1 MTALLEIENL
11 NVSFGQGADA
21 VQAVLGAS
29 LSIDP
34 GQTLCLV
41 GESGSGK
48 STIALALMH
57 LLPQSAAQVSATR
70 ITFDGRSLLGADE
83 AELSKIRGQRLA
95 MIFQDPMTSLNPV
108 LTVGYQLSEAIRLHE
123 PIAAQEARRRSL
135 RLLDQVRIP
144 DATSRLNSYP
154 HQLSGGMRQRV
165 MIAMALACNPK
176 MLIADEPTTALD
188 VTVQAQILS
197 LIMELKQDTGAAV
210 LFITHDLGVVAETA
224 DQVAVM
230 YAGRIVEQGA
240 VSDIF
245 DRPAHAYTAGL
256 LNSMLDPRDANRAE
270 RLMEIRGNIP
280 RLARDPQGCS
290 FAPRCDL
297 AVGDCSVGRLD
308 RITVAGRHETMCRR
322 PGDVATRFATK
333 GTAHA

>member
-1 MTALLEIENL
+1 MTALLEIEDL
-11 NVSFGQGADA
+11 NVSFGGGADA
-21 VQAVLGAS
+21 VQAVLGVS
-29 LSIDP
+29 LSIDS
-34 GQTLCLV
+34 GKTLCLV

-57 LLPQSAAQVSATR
+57 LLPQRAAQVNAAR
-70 ITFDGRSLLGADE
+70 ITFDGRSLLDANE
-83 AELSKIRGQRLA
+83 AELSKIRGRRLS

-108 LTVGYQLSEAIRLHE
+108 LTVGYQLGEAIRLHE
-123 PIAAQEARRRSL
+123 PIGMQDARRRSL

-144 DATSRLNSYP
+144 DAASRLNSYP
-154 HQLSGGMRQRV
+154 HELSGGMRQRV

-197 LIMELKQDTGAAV
+197 LIMELKQETGAAV
-210 LFITHDLGVVAETA
+210 LLITHDLGVVAETA

-256 LNSMLDPRDANRAE
+256 LNAMLDPGDADRGG
-270 RLMEIRGNIP
+270 RLPEIPGNIP
-280 RLARDPQGCS
+280 RLVRRPQGCA

-297 AVGDCSVGRLD
+297 VITDCTVGDLD
-308 RITVAGRHETMCRR
+308 RIALRSGHETTCRR
-322 PGDVATRFATK
+322 HDAVVGRVAARGGAD
-333 GTAHA
+333 A